1 MNINARG
8 LHFKDLNAQVRA
20 AAARDIVID
29 NCLGQRY
36 IGSGLAGKNLVIN
49 GLPGNAL
56 GAYLDGSQ
64 IKVYGNTQE
73 ATGDTMNEG
82 EIVIYGYAGDATGY
96 AMRGGRIFV
105 QGNSGY
111 RTGIHMKEYQDKI
124 PVVVIGGRVG
134 SFLGEYQ
141 AGGVIVVL
149 GIGQSGQLP
158 VGYFTGT
165 GMHGGKIFLRTDFE
179 PEGLPPQVICREAT
193 AEDKQQ
199 ILGYVQDFC
208 AYFGGEPQQLLAPK
222 FYVLLP
228 NTKNPYKQLYV
239 NN

>member
-82 EIVIYGYAGDATGY
+82 EIVKI
-96 AMRGGRIFV
+96 GRAHV
-105 QGNSGY
+105 
-111 RTGIHMKEYQDKI
+111 
-124 PVVVIGGRVG
+124 
-134 SFLGEYQ
+134 
-141 AGGVIVVL
+141 
-149 GIGQSGQLP
+149 
-158 VGYFTGT
+158 
-165 GMHGGKIFLRTDFE
+165 
-179 PEGLPPQVICREAT
+179 
-193 AEDKQQ
+193 
-199 ILGYVQDFC
+199 
-208 AYFGGEPQQLLAPK
+208 
-222 FYVLLP
+222 
-228 NTKNPYKQLYV
+228 
-239 NN
+239 

>member
-8 LHFKDLNAQVRA
+8 LHFKDLNAQIRA
-20 AAARDIVID
+20 AAARDIEID

-36 IGSGLAGKNLVIN
+36 IASGLAGKNLVIN

-64 IKVYGNTQE
+64 IKVFGNTQE

-82 EIVIYGYAGDATGY
+82 EIVIYGDAGDATGY

-149 GIGQSGQLP
+149 GVGQQGQLP

-165 GMHGGKIFLRTDFE
+165 GMHGGKIFLRSDFE

-193 AEDKQQ
+193 EEDKQQ
-199 ILGYVQDFC
+199 ILPYVQDFC
-208 AYFGGEPQQLLAPK
+208 GYFGGEAQQLLAPR
-222 FYVLLP
+222 FYLLLP
-228 NTKNPYKQLYV
+228 NTQNPYKQLYV